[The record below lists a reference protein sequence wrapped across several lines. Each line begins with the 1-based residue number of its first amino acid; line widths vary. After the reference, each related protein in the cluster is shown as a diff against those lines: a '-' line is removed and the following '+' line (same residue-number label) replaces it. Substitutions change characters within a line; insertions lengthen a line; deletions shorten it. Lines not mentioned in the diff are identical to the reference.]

1 MRISRRDKYLLGFL
15 AAVLLLAAYYFFLLV
30 PQEDKIKS
38 LETSVV
44 EKENIKSTVQMKIA
58 SEKSLDKSIEE
69 LEKNI
74 SDTASRYYSEISQE
88 DMLATITSFLE
99 GLPLEFKDMNF
110 SDNVSVIEGAI
121 KYTASV
127 TYEGDY
133 DSLLA
138 YIRNV
143 RSNDQKILIR
153 EITANN
159 SLQETGGSGSGGEA
173 VIDEDS
179 ISPLNG
185 RLLLE
190 FNAIPS
196 TAAYA
201 NPVAKLVTD
210 KVNTRDLLEG
220 PFVPFLGF
228 EVATEPE
235 SGITGGP
242 YPEYE
247 FEETTEVDYENYK
260 PKTQIY
266 GFEDGSNFFV
276 ANNTDI
282 SGMVTRSKTKI
293 SGGYS
298 AELIFD
304 FAAGR
309 DYSEANI
316 VFDSTPVMIN
326 KQADFIGLWVYAYE
340 ASNHGVGVVIIDS
353 KGKEFKV
360 KLADRVDWTQWKEL
374 EAAMP
379 VEITYPCMVQRIYV
393 EGIGYE
399 QKLTGKY
406 LLDQLEVSY
415 PVN

>member
-1 MRISRRDKYLLGFL
+1 MKISRRDKYLLGFL
-15 AAVLLLAAYYFFLLV
+15 AVFLLIAAYYFFLMV
-30 PQEDKIKS
+30 PQEKKIKE
-38 LETSVV
+38 LETTLI
-44 EKENIKSTVQMKIA
+44 EKENIQSTVRMKIS
-58 SEKSLDKSIEE
+58 SEKNLDKSIDD
-69 LEKNI
+69 LEKVI
-74 SDTASRYYSEISQE
+74 AETASQYYSEISQE
-88 DMLATITSFLE
+88 DMLATITSFTE
-99 GLPLEFKDMNF
+99 GLSMNFNTMNF
-110 SDNVSVIEGAI
+110 SDNVSPIEGAI

-127 TYEGDY
+127 AYSGDY

-143 RSNDQKILIR
+143 RGNDRKILIR

-159 SLQETGGSGSGGEA
+159 TMQGVGGAGGEEAETIYPLSGS
-173 VIDEDS
+173 
-179 ISPLNG
+179 
-185 RLLLE
+185 LLLE

-201 NPVAKLVTD
+201 NPAPKLVTSQM
-210 KVNTRDLLEG
+210 NTRDLLSG
-220 PFVPFLGF
+220 PFEPFLGF
-228 EVATEPE
+228 EVATEPAPSE
-235 SGITGGP
+235 MTDL
-242 YPEYE
+242 YPEFPY
-247 FEETTEVDYENYK
+247 EETTEVDYENYR

-276 ANNTDI
+276 ANNADI
-282 SGMVTRSKTKI
+282 SGMLSRSKTKI
-293 SGGYS
+293 AGGFS
-298 AELIFD
+298 AELVFD

-340 ASNHGVGVVIIDS
+340 SSNHGVGVVIIDS

-360 KLADRVDWTQWKEL
+360 PLASTIDWTQWKEL
-374 EAAMP
+374 EAEMP
-379 VEITYPCMVQRIYV
+379 VEITYPCMIQRIYV

-406 LLDQLEVSY
+406 LFDQLQVSY